1 MTKVIFVCG
10 RFGLRSRWTRRASR
24 LFLWERMIDIG
35 TELLPAAQAEVIG
48 LAVLRADRTVQQK
61 VGHLVDWLP
70 AVGADCCLCTLLVGM
85 EAEMAA
91 LSEGRRDLIAL
102 SGVRAELPGL
112 DRPVTAV
119 ILWNGDRSHYV
130 VIAMPDFTARQA
142 EIMFESERRA
152 RRLMEQQLEAANSE
166 VRFASL
172 ARTRLRLAR
181 DLHDTLVHSIIALLT
196 QIRLTRHFLTT
207 DPARVSGG
215 LAIAEEAAISGL
227 ARARDA
233 IARLRMPDDLELDSD
248 VEEMLSDFARQT
260 GAEVSIRI
268 DDGARPGLQDHAT
281 TLRRIV
287 GEALRNIEAHAK
299 ARQVRFDAVVEKTEA
314 GRRLIVDIRDD
325 GRGFDRTIPKQG
337 HFGLIG
343 MAEFAEL
350 AGGQCTVESVPGAGT
365 LVRASLPLTAP
376 AASARSGSV
385 KGAER

>member
-1 MTKVIFVCG
+1 
-10 RFGLRSRWTRRASR
+10 
-24 LFLWERMIDIG
+24 MIDIG

-48 LAVLRADRTVQQK
+48 LAVLQADRTVQQK
-61 VGHLVDWLP
+61 VGHLVEWLP
-70 AVGADCCLCTLLVGM
+70 AIGADCCLCTLLVGM
-85 EAEMAA
+85 EAEMVA

-119 ILWNGDRSHYV
+119 ILWNGDQSHYV

-196 QIRLTRHFLTT
+196 QIRLTRHFLAA
-207 DPARVSGG
+207 DPARVSEG

-233 IARLRMPDDLELDSD
+233 IARLRMPDDLEPDSD
-248 VEEMLSDFARQT
+248 VEKMLSDFSRRT
-260 GAEVSIRI
+260 GAEVSMRI
-268 DDGARPGLQDHAT
+268 DDGARAGLQDHAT
-281 TLRRIV
+281 TIRRIV
-287 GEALRNIEAHAK
+287 GEALRNIEAHAQ
-299 ARQVRFDAVVEKTEA
+299 ARQVRFDALVEQTET

-325 GRGFDRTIPKQG
+325 GRGFDRNVPKQG

-350 AGGQCTVESVPGAGT
+350 AGGQCTVESAPGTGT
-365 LVRASLPLTAP
+365 QVRTSLPLIVPKTRSH
-376 AASARSGSV
+376 AAGGV
-385 KGAER
+385 ER